1 MKLDYN
7 TLLNLLPSG
16 SPQIGPT
23 KRALAA
29 LKPRIEE
36 AQKKETGEV
45 LDKLKGLGNSLL
57 GKSGHMCLL

>member
-1 MKLDYN
+1 MIISTSELDYS
-7 TLLNLLPSG
+7 TLLKILPSN

-23 KRALAA
+23 KRALDR

-45 LDKLKGLGNSLL
+45 LDKLKGLGNSIL
-57 GKSGHMCLL
+57 GEYR